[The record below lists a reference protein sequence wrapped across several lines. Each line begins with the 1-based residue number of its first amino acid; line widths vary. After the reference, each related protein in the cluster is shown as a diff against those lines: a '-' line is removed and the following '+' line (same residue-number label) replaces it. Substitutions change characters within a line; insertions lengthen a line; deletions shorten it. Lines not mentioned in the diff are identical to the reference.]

1 MKKRILSAA
10 VLCSLLLT
18 SCSSK
23 ESSAAFDARNGAY
36 NDGGSNYQYVAQA
49 FSKGTNSDSYDY
61 VTEEG
66 LYDLEVAAAGDYAA
80 EGDENEYT
88 LASENIQKEML
99 VYSCYMTV
107 DTLDFNTSMNAF
119 KNNLNVY
126 GGFIETENFSDGG
139 GGGRWY
145 YENEEKWQSYNATV
159 RIPSRNYEA
168 FCNSAGDLGDLRSKT
183 SNVQNLSQEYSDLS
197 TTLEIYEA
205 KEQRYIALLADITE
219 DEYAVAIERE
229 LTDIQIQI
237 AGIKTRMNQISTD
250 VAYSYV
256 YFTLNEVKEYVS
268 EPIKTDTFFDR
279 LVYTLKD
286 AGETFLDFLEGLLFF
301 LIYTLPYLLI
311 IGIIIFIIVKSAKKR
326 RAKKREKMQEQKA
339 QQTAENAQNNSAD
352 PFSETPYAQNKTE
365 DTENKDSEENTE
377 NEKSKQDKKKK

>member
-10 VLCSLLLT
+10 VLCALFLT
-18 SCSSK
+18 GCGSSK
-23 ESSAAFDARNGAY
+23 NSGAAFDAGNGAY
-36 NDGGSNYQYVAQA
+36 NESSKNQYIAGA
-49 FSKGTNSDSYDY
+49 FTNGANSDSYDY
-61 VTEEG
+61 ASEDG
-66 LYDLEVAAAGDYAA
+66 LYDAEASAAWDYAA
-80 EGDENEYT
+80 DGDESEYT

-159 RIPSRNYEA
+159 RIPSKNYEA

-219 DEYAVAIERE
+219 DEYAVAIEKE

-268 EPIKTDTFFDR
+268 EPVKTDTFFDR
-279 LVYTLKD
+279 LAYTLKD

-301 LIYTLPYLLI
+301 LIYTIPYLLI
-311 IGIIIFIIVKSAKKR
+311 IGIIIFVIVKTVKKR
-326 RAKKREKMQEQKA
+326 RAKKREKMQKQQA
-339 QQTAENAQNNSAD
+339 QQTVENNSAD
-352 PFSETPYAQNKTE
+352 PFSDTPYAQNKTE
-365 DTENKDSEENTE
+365 NTENKDGGEN
-377 NEKSKQDKKKK
+377 NETAQNEQDKNKK